1 MSQPPDAPDPYLPR
15 PEGRQPSQQPYP
27 RQPYPEQPYPQQP
40 YQQPHQPTWAG
51 GPSDPTGGR
60 PQDEV
65 RRDKPTTVVRLVQ
78 LMWAGVVLAVLVGAY
93 GLLSLD
99 SAVDEATTQVEQDL
113 VGSGMD
119 PGAFTE
125 VMGPVALVTVLLTT
139 LVVAGLWG
147 LFAWLL
153 GRGQGRVVATVLGA
167 VNGLATLGGLFFTV
181 DLVELLLQ
189 LLTLAV
195 VVGALVL
202 LWLPTTSAWFRAV
215 AAAGRSTSW
224 S

>member
-15 PEGRQPSQQPYP
+15 PEGQQPYP
-27 RQPYPEQPYPQQP
+27 QPNPQQAYQQPYPQQAYQQP
-40 YQQPHQPTWAG
+40 YQQTWAG
-51 GPSDPTGGR
+51 ASDPTGGR
-60 PQDEV
+60 SQDEV
-65 RRDKPTTVVRLVQ
+65 RRDRPTTVVRLVQ
-78 LMWAGVVLAVLVGAY
+78 LMWAGTVLAVLVGAY

-99 SAVDEATTQVEQDL
+99 SAVEEATTEVEQDM
-113 VGSGMD
+113 VGSGLD
-119 PGAFTE
+119 PGAFAE

-224 S
+224 G